1 LIGLIVILTGRLK
14 AYKAPKKNWE
24 WGAKI
29 IPQDDSGN
37 SFNLIGSRDN
47 YYLDSEENVAVRKGF
62 YTQTRRKLTRKL
74 SFCLK

>member
-1 LIGLIVILTGRLK
+1 V
-14 AYKAPKKNWE
+14 
-24 WGAKI
+24 GAKI

-37 SFNLIGSRDN
+37 SFNLIGSRND